1 MKEKKSQSESPFTIL
16 LVDDDLD
23 VLGANA
29 RFLRLNQIEVV
40 IADSA
45 EIALERLKADRI
57 DAIVTDLRMP
67 GTSGLEFTAQA
78 RIIRP
83 LIPVV
88 FFSGFATVAD
98 VVAAMRLGAVDFLE
112 KPVEPEHLLSTLQAL
127 EHRYDGTIDT
137 RALHVDIN
145 SDSEPFRYRVLAY
158 EKLLIEESLMK
169 HDGHVGR
176 VIESLKINRRTLND
190 KMRRLGITR
199 QTHS

>member
-1 MKEKKSQSESPFTIL
+1 MTQESSLEELSFTIL

-29 RFLRLNQIEVV
+29 RFLRLNDIEVLV
-40 IADSA
+40 AESA
-45 EIALERLKADRI
+45 QSAIEKLKVERI

-67 GTSGLEFTAQA
+67 ETNGLEFTAKA
-78 RIIRP
+78 RVLRP
-83 LIPVV
+83 LVPVV

-112 KPVEPEHLLSTLQAL
+112 KPVDPELLLATLRAL
-127 EHRYDGTIDT
+127 ESRYDGSIDS
-137 RALHVDIN
+137 RALHVDVSSN
-145 SDSEPFRYRVLAY
+145 SAPFRYRVLAY

-169 HDGHVGR
+169 HDGHVGQ
-176 VIESLKINRRTLND
+176 VIDSLKINRRTLND

-199 QTHS
+199 QTHG

>member
-1 MKEKKSQSESPFTIL
+1 MHESKTVTAAPFTIL

-40 IADSA
+40 VADSA
-45 EIALERLKADRI
+45 EVAVDRLKTERI

-78 RIIRP
+78 RTIRP
-83 LIPVV
+83 LIPIV

-112 KPVEPEHLLSTLQAL
+112 KPVEPELLLETLQAL
-127 EHRYDGTIDT
+127 EHRYDGAIDT
-137 RALHVDIN
+137 RALQADEN
-145 SDSEPFRYRVLAY
+145 SETVPFRYRVLAY

-169 HDGHVGR
+169 HDGHVGS

-199 QTHS
+199 QTHG